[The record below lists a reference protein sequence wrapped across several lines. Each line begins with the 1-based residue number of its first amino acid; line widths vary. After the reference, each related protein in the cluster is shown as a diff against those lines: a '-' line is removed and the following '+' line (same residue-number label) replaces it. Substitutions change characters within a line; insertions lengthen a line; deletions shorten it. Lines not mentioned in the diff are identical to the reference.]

1 MYVCNN
7 AIILSYD
14 LSLVLETALESTE
27 SVIILS
33 VSGLHA
39 LSILKV
45 LNA

>member
-1 MYVCNN
+1 M
-7 AIILSYD
+7 S
-14 LSLVLETALESTE
+14 ESEVKRGGLRESKE

-45 LNA
+45 YN